1 MTGMPPISVSDYNSL
16 FINSGVAQALQ
27 AAIAEATKNLNQ
39 NTGQPSGDI
48 GTWLSNF
55 GQSKIDRAMV
65 DNITSDKIIG
75 EQIKWVGDSIHSGH
89 WDLSANPL
97 LAHDLPS
104 DATRSAF
111 EFGGAAAANAVAGAI
126 AIGTA
131 AAVAFELDLT
141 VGAAIFMTALLGP
154 EIITAL
160 GIVGAS
166 WLVGFLIT
174 QLSNNYGPGYLGK
187 GLGDAIFDWFN
198 HQFSPLNNWLGLDP
212 LVIDLN
218 HNGYDLT
225 ALGNSATGSQ
235 VHFDY
240 GNDGFAE
247 RTGWVSPTDGILV
260 HDKNGNGLVDDASE
274 LFGSTNVDGFDVL
287 ALMDTNADGKIDA
300 SDAKFSELRI
310 WQDLN
315 GNGAVDAGEMHTL
328 VEMGITS
335 ISLARSK
342 STLTINGNTI
352 GYESLVTFA
361 DGSTTTAGTAYMK
374 TDGQNTLRPDNTPSF
389 TMGQDVD
396 KLPQLPGSGLIN
408 STTWKRRSRNRKFT
422 KYSNFLRSISFI
434 EMSEPDEAC
443 LSYAV

>member
-1 MTGMPPISVSDYNSL
+1 MNITIQDLSNVIRDYEQRQFPDGNIPTDIANTIGQAITGLSTILSLSVNY
-16 FINSGVAQALQ
+16 GVGFGGGSAAQAAETLAALAPFTAWLSGFGLATKVGADLGTLANAYQNGDATTYQ
-27 AAIAEATKNLNQ
+27 ATLNSMASGIALACLAVVAIGPGIGVIALAYMVGELIYSHEAT
-39 NTGQPSGDI
+39 I
-48 GTWLSNF
+48 GNWLSTAYGFISN
-55 GQSKIDRAMV
+55 AL
-65 DNITSDKIIG
+65 DN
-75 EQIKWVGDSIHSGH
+75 
-89 WDLSANPL
+89 
-97 LAHDLPS
+97 LA
-104 DATRSAF
+104 
-111 EFGGAAAANAVAGAI
+111 
-126 AIGTA
+126 
-131 AAVAFELDLT
+131 
-141 VGAAIFMTALLGP
+141 
-154 EIITAL
+154 
-160 GIVGAS
+160 
-166 WLVGFLIT
+166 
-174 QLSNNYGPGYLGK
+174 
-187 GLGDAIFDWFN
+187 
-198 HQFSPLNNWLGLDP
+198 NWLGQELSPLLNWLGHDP

-225 ALGNSATGSQ
+225 ALGTSATGSQ

-247 RTGWVSPTDGILV
+247 RTGWVAPTDGILV
-260 HDKNGNGLVDDASE
+260 HDKNGNGLVDDAAE

-287 ALMDTNADGKIDA
+287 ALMDTNADGKINA

-374 TDGQNTLRPDNTPSF
+374 TDGQNTLRPDNTPTF

-408 STTWKRRSRNRKFT
+408 SIAYKASTDAGFKAAWTALTDNAGNDNTRAKN
-422 KYSNFLRSISFI
+422 L
-434 EMSEPDEAC
+434 A
-443 LSYAV
+443 A